1 MMVVIFA
8 SPLSFYV
15 KLTENNN
22 NKTHSRGGY
31 VNNMSRALFYAA
43 SAWRHESNAGRHA
56 ISAHLSLIYTTSNDR
71 PINDPLESGPL
82 LHMTES

>member
-43 SAWRHESNAGRHA
+43 SAWRHESNAGRPA
-56 ISAHLSLIYTTSNDR
+56 ISAHLSLICTR
-71 PINDPLESGPL
+71 PAMTGPL
-82 LHMTES
+82 MTHLNLGLCYT